1 MPVTKI
7 KGKQIA
13 DATANDGI
21 VDAQI
26 KDGAAIAPS
35 KVNGLESFMNQEV
48 AFYYDGTV
56 GSSSQWNITH
66 NLNQDLVTIM
76 IKDTV
81 HPQNSYMAQQIADV
95 TYVNA
100 TTVRLDF
107 QAPFSGYAY
116 IYK

>member
-1 MPVTKI
+1 MSQTKI
-7 KGKQIA
+7 RGKQIA

-26 KDGAAIAPS
+26 KSDAAIAPS
-35 KVNGLESFMNQEV
+35 KVSGLEDFMTKEV
-48 AFYYDGTV
+48 SFYYDGTV
-56 GSSSQWNITH
+56 GSSLQWNIVH

-81 HPQNSYMAQQIADV
+81 YPQNTYMAQQIADV

-107 QAPFSGYAY
+107 QAPFCGYAY